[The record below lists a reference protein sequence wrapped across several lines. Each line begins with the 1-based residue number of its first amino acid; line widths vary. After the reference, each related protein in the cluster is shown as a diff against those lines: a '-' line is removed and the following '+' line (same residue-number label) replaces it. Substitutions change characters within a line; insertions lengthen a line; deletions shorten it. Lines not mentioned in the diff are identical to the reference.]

1 MVEVVGS
8 SPIVP
13 IGYRI
18 MYKVKIENKM
28 YDVKPKT
35 SIEDFI
41 KNNLD
46 DTSCVAAKLNG
57 ERVDLSFLIE
67 DNYTLEIIKPSDPD
81 GLEIIRHT
89 CAHVF
94 GHALKQIYPQAKMVI
109 GPTIDNGFY
118 YDVHTSESI
127 SEKELKSIETLMKKL
142 SKKNY
147 KIQREIV
154 SREKAIDVF
163 TKRNEDYKI
172 KLIEDIPDNETIAL
186 YYHEEYTDMCRG
198 PHLTSTKHLNFF
210 KLMKVSGSYWRGDSN
225 NTQLQRIYGTAWDSK
240 ENLKSYLN
248 KLEEAEKR
256 DHRKIGQKLDLFHFQ
271 EESPGMVFWH
281 DSGWTLFNIVKDFI
295 TEYLKNNE
303 YKIINTPQV
312 LDKSLWKKS
321 GHLDKFSDLI
331 FDVSSENRE
340 YAIKPMSCPGHIQ
353 VYNQGLK
360 SYRDLPIKYA
370 EFGVVHRNEPSGTL
384 HGLMR
389 IRAFT
394 QDDAHIFCTPTQI
407 ESEIK
412 SLIANIYD
420 LYKIF
425 GFTDITVELST
436 RPEKRVGSDEIWDN
450 SENALKAALDSC
462 DIDWSLNA
470 GDGAFYGPKI
480 DFSLKDSLERVWQL
494 GTIQLDFSMPTRLDA
509 NYIDSKGNKIA
520 PVMIHRAILG
530 SLERFVGILIEEYA
544 GDLPLWLSP
553 VHAVVMNISDNQKI
567 YCDEIFKRLNSLK
580 IRTEKDIRNE
590 KISYKIREQSMK
602 RIPYMLIVGDNEVK
616 NNELSIRTRTGEDLG
631 VMKVDKFIKMVE
643 TLVCDK
649 SILLD
654 N

>member
-1 MVEVVGS
+1 
-8 SPIVP
+8 
-13 IGYRI
+13 
-18 MYKVKIENKM
+18 MYKVIIENKTF
-28 YDVKPKT
+28 DVAKNT
-35 SIEDFI
+35 SIEDLI
-41 KNNLD
+41 KANLPD
-46 DTSCVAAKLNG
+46 ISVVAAIVNDKK
-57 ERVDLSFLIE
+57 VDLSSLIE
-67 DNYTLEIIKPSDPD
+67 EDSSIKIIKASDPE
-81 GLEIIRHT
+81 GLEVIRHT

-94 GHALKQIYPQAKMVI
+94 GHALKQIYPNAKMVI

-118 YDVHTSESI
+118 YDIYNTESI
-127 SEKELKSIETLMKKL
+127 SEKDLKSIESLMKKL

-147 KIQREIV
+147 KIQRDV
-154 SREKAIDVF
+154 VTRKKAIDVF
-163 TKRNEDYKI
+163 KKRKEDF
-172 KLIEDIPDNETIAL
+172 KLRLIDDIPDDEIIAL
-186 YYHEEYTDMCRG
+186 YYHEEYIDMCRG

-210 KLMKVSGSYWRGDSN
+210 KLMKVSGSYWRGDSDN
-225 NTQLQRIYGTAWDSK
+225 EQLQRIYGTAWDTK
-240 ENLKSYLN
+240 ENLKAYLN

-256 DHRKIGQKLDLFHFQ
+256 DHRKLGQKLDLFHFQ

-281 DSGWTLFNIVKDFI
+281 NNGWTLFNIVKEFI
-295 TEYLKNNE
+295 TEYLRSND
-303 YKIINTPQV
+303 YKIINTPQI

-331 FDVSSENRE
+331 FDVSSENKE

-353 VYNQGLK
+353 IYNQGLK

-394 QDDAHIFCTPTQI
+394 QDDAHIFCTPEQI
-407 ESEIK
+407 EDEIK
-412 SLIANIYD
+412 KLISTIYHI
-420 LYKIF
+420 YKIF
-425 GFTDITVELST
+425 GFTDIKVELST
-436 RPEKRVGSDEIWDN
+436 RPEKRVGSEEIWDK
-450 SENALKAALDSC
+450 SENALKSALDSC
-462 DIDWSLNA
+462 DIDWALNA

-509 NYIDSKGNKIA
+509 FYIDSNGNKLA

-553 VHAVVMNISDNQKI
+553 IHAVVLNISNNQVN
-567 YCDEIFKRLNSLK
+567 YCDEICKKLNGLG
-580 IRTEKDIRNE
+580 IRTEKDLRNE
-590 KISYKIREQSMK
+590 KISYKVREHSM
-602 RIPYMLIVGDNEVK
+602 RRTPYLIVIGDNEVE
-616 NNELSIRTRTGEDLG
+616 NNELSIRTRTGKDLG
-631 VMKVDKFIKMVE
+631 VMKVDKFIKMVD

-649 SILLD
+649 SILL
-654 N
+654 NN